1 MIIDPL
7 IIKIICVIFGPLW
20 ALLIMKFGYKMFD
33 KLTPF
38 DTAKELATDDNTAIG
53 IVVGSI
59 FIALGI
65 VTGLIIGMA
74 LF

>member
-1 MIIDPL
+1 MLIDPL
-7 IIKIICVIFGPLW
+7 VIKLIAVMLGPVW
-20 ALLIMKFGYKMFD
+20 ALVIMRIGYKMFD

-38 DTAKELATDDNTAIG
+38 DTADELSKDDNIAVG

-59 FIALGI
+59 FIALGM
-65 VTGLIIGMA
+65 VTGLIVGMA

>member
-1 MIIDPL
+1 MIVDPL
-7 IIKIICVIFGPLW
+7 IIKIICVIFGPMW
-20 ALLIMKFGYKMFD
+20 ALFIMKFGYKMFD

-38 DTAKELATDDNTAIG
+38 DIAKELATDDNVAVG

-59 FIALGI
+59 FISLGI